1 MATDDDWLADDEGNL
16 RPEVAR
22 ALGGRHPTGNGG
34 DRVEGRETGSMSI
47 PWWAQVIIAVA
58 VVIVYASITSK
69 EKVVIRDYSSQ
80 VGERTTSQVLTAT
93 KPPESRQREAP
104 RGLSGRGGEVR
115 DDRKAAIQDAFIVG
129 GWVNLRKGPGIGYPV
144 IGRCRP
150 REAIHIGGHQDGWY
164 EVSSESGRSG
174 WIYGAYVSE
183 SIGPWLGTAVIIE
196 PVGRG
201 ARNYEKG
208 LYPGDRVLVQKRT
221 TRSSII
227 VILPDGERME
237 LREDQVQ
244 FREDK

>member
-1 MATDDDWLADDEGNL
+1 MAADDDWLADDEGNL

-22 ALGGRHPTGNGG
+22 ALGGRHPTGNGA
-34 DRVEGRETGSMSI
+34 DRVEGRETESMSI

-80 VGERTTSQVLTAT
+80 IGERTVSRVQAANE
-93 KPPESRQREAP
+93 PPESREREAL
-104 RGLSGRGGEVR
+104 RGPSGRGSEVR
-115 DDRKAAIQDAFIVG
+115 DDRKTAIQDAFVVG
-129 GWVNLRKGPGIGYPV
+129 GWVNLREGPGIGHPV

-150 REAIHIGGHQDGWY
+150 REAIQIRGHQDGWC
-164 EVSSESGRSG
+164 EVSGESGRSG
-174 WIYGAYVSE
+174 WIFGAYVSE

-196 PVGRG
+196 AVRRG
-201 ARNYEKG
+201 ARNYKKG
-208 LYPGDRVLVQKRT
+208 PYPGDRVLVEKRT
-221 TRSSII
+221 THSSII

-237 LREDQVQ
+237 LREDQAQ